1 MFEAN
6 DAKAVSE
13 SVVPCD
19 VQRSLQACREECTIY
34 ADNALSTHSLSP
46 SASSSQIMCQAS
58 SADAPLAPLFPKPLT
73 ENDDKDAFFKV
84 TTLIR
89 L

>member
-6 DAKAVSE
+6 AVSE

-19 VQRSLQACREECTIY
+19 VQCSLQACRDECTIY
-34 ADNALSTHSLSP
+34 ADNALFTHPFSP
-46 SASSSQIMCQAS
+46 SASSSQTMCQAS
-58 SADAPLAPLFPKPLT
+58 SADAPLAPLLFPKPLT
-73 ENDDKDAFFKV
+73 ENDDKDDFFKV